1 MRLLVLLLLT
11 SFSFAQQIQKVDFKT
26 AKGNI
31 AINPKEKKVF
41 GSVRY
46 VFTVKEAIDT
56 IKIDAVK
63 MNFTSVKINKKE
75 VKFTNSGKTLN
86 LFEGFKKGK
95 NTLTFDYEAFP
106 KQTMYF
112 TGHFDCAQCDKD
124 KANSDVSL
132 RSQSVSDVSLRSQSV
147 SDVSLR
153 SQSVSD
159 VSLRAQSRSS
169 GQIWTQGQGKYTSHW
184 FPSFDDVNEKVIF
197 DMNVTFDKK
206 YNVIA
211 NGFLKTAYISGDS
224 KKWYYEM
231 KKPMSS
237 YLLAL
242 AIGDFR
248 NKVVASKSRTPLQF
262 FIQPKDTAKFE
273 PTYRYSKQIFDYF
286 EKEIGVKYP
295 WKIYK
300 QIPVEDF
307 LYAGM
312 ENTTATIFAQDF
324 VVDSIGFN
332 DRNYVNVNAH
342 ELAHQ
347 WFGDMVTAKSGKH
360 HWLQE
365 GFATYYA
372 LLAER
377 DVFGDDYFYHQLYRT
392 SLQLRNASKTDTIPV
407 LNEKASSLSFYQK
420 GAWSLHYLRE
430 TIGAK
435 AFQKAVKTY
444 LEKYKFQNV
453 ETDEFLAEI
462 KKVAPTFDT
471 DTFKKTWLE
480 DYRFPMDVANG
491 LLKKNAFINTLFETQ
506 LLRKKAF
513 AENKERYQTLLQAAV
528 FYPVKTEILYQ
539 IKDVT
544 FEEKKELLQLA
555 MQANDIKVRQA
566 VAEFIGEIPVIF
578 KMDYETLLDDPSYDT
593 KEIAF
598 MNLWKNFP
606 NEQSKYL
613 EIAKNWEGINDK
625 ELRILYLTSCMLYSD
640 THENDQKASILALKA
655 LSELI
660 QYTSPS
666 YESSIRQNAFDSLLS
681 NYTEN
686 KVVLKNLVNAT
697 THHKWQ
703 VSKYARDKIRSL
715 LASEDYRKQF
725 ENLLETLQDVEKTNL
740 QNLLKEKP

>member
-95 NTLTFDYEAFP
+95 NTLTFNYEAFP

-112 TGHFDCAQCDKD
+112 TGVED
-124 KANSDVSL
+124 NL
-132 RSQSVSDVSLRSQSV
+132 
-147 SDVSLR
+147 
-153 SQSVSD
+153 
-159 VSLRAQSRSS
+159 
-169 GQIWTQGQGKYTSHW
+169 QIWTQGQGKYTSHW

-211 NGFLKTAYISGDS
+211 NGFLKTTYTSGNS
-224 KKWYYEM
+224 MKWYYEM

-248 NKVVASKSRTPLQF
+248 NKVIASKSRTPLQF

-286 EKEIGVKYP
+286 EKELGVKYP

-324 VVDSIGFN
+324 VIDSIGFN

-377 DVFGDDYFYHQLYRT
+377 EVFGEDYFYHQLYRS
-392 SLQLRNASKTDTIPV
+392 SLQLRNAAKTDTIPV
-407 LNEKASSLSFYQK
+407 MNEKASSLSFYQK
-420 GAWSLHYLRE
+420 GAWALHYLRE

-435 AFQKAVKTY
+435 AFQKAVKCY
-444 LEKYKFQNV
+444 LNKYKFKNV
-453 ETDEFLAEI
+453 ETDDFLAEI

-471 DTFKKTWLE
+471 DKFKKTWLE
-480 DYRFPMDVANG
+480 DYRFQMEVANS
-491 LLKKNAFINTLFETQ
+491 LLKKNKFITTLFETQ
-506 LLRKKAF
+506 QLRKNSFDENRLKF
-513 AENKERYQTLLQAAV
+513 AAILQSDV
-528 FYPVKTEILYQ
+528 YYPVKTEILYQ
-539 IKDVT
+539 IREIS
-544 FEEKKELLQLA
+544 FEEKAPLLRLA
-555 MQANDIKVRQA
+555 LQTNDVKVRQA
-566 VAEFIGEIPVIF
+566 VAEFVKEIPVDF
-578 KMDYETLLDDPSYDT
+578 KIDYETLLNDNSYET

-598 MNLWKNFP
+598 MSLWKNFP
-606 NEQSKYL
+606 DNRRVYL
-613 EIAKNWEGINDK
+613 EKAKNWVGGNDK
-625 ELRILYLTSCMLYSD
+625 SLRILFLTFALESD
-640 THENDQKASILALKA
+640 NLSNEDQTVYFD
-655 LSELI
+655 ELLH
-660 QYTSPS
+660 YTSAN
-666 YESSIRQNAFDSLLS
+666 YESSVRQNAFVNLFSMNINVETL
-681 NYTEN
+681 
-686 KVVLKNLVNAT
+686 LKNLVNAT

-703 VSKYARDKIRSL
+703 FTKYARDKIRDL
-715 LASEDYRKQF
+715 LAKEIYRKEF
-725 ENLLETLQDVEKTNL
+725 ERILVTLSEREKSNL
-740 QNLLKEKP
+740 QNLLNEKP